1 VTGAAGFIGSHLTEA
16 LLAQGHEVVAID
28 SFTDHY
34 ERASKEANAAAF
46 PVESIDLTTD
56 PLDLTAVDGVFH
68 LAGRGGARSF
78 GEPFRPYLE
87 ENVLASQRV
96 FEAAAAAG
104 VRVVFSSSSTVYG
117 DAASYPTP
125 ESSPLG
131 ARTPYGLTKIACE
144 QLADAYRAEFGL
156 DVVVLRYFTV
166 YGPRQRPDMLLAR
179 VIRSL
184 VTGEELVIY
193 GDGSQSR
200 SFTHVEDVVRAT
212 IAAMARAT
220 TGSVYNVGGGEE
232 ASLTEV
238 IASLE
243 GMAHGRVRLS
253 FAPHAV
259 GDVMRTKADIR
270 LIGQELRW
278 EPVVALA
285 DGLRTQW
292 EWAVERPLADLQRA
306 AAAG

>member
-104 VRVVFSSSSTVYG
+104 VPRATRRRSRARSERAHPTGSRRSPASSWRMPTEPNSGSTSSSSGTSPSMG
-117 DAASYPTP
+117 PDSGPTCFWP
-125 ESSPLG
+125 
-131 ARTPYGLTKIACE
+131 A
-144 QLADAYRAEFGL
+144 
-156 DVVVLRYFTV
+156 
-166 YGPRQRPDMLLAR
+166 
-179 VIRSL
+179 
-184 VTGEELVIY
+184 
-193 GDGSQSR
+193 
-200 SFTHVEDVVRAT
+200 
-212 IAAMARAT
+212 
-220 TGSVYNVGGGEE
+220 
-232 ASLTEV
+232 
-238 IASLE
+238 
-243 GMAHGRVRLS
+243 
-253 FAPHAV
+253 
-259 GDVMRTKADIR
+259 
-270 LIGQELRW
+270 
-278 EPVVALA
+278 
-285 DGLRTQW
+285 
-292 EWAVERPLADLQRA
+292 
-306 AAAG
+306 